1 MPRPVKK
8 GPTGPFRRRIAAM
21 RKAAKKVSKG
31 PAPLPSPRPIKGR
44 KRKPGKPTLLIP
56 DMPIRGP
63 KPSKPTP
70 IKPGR
75 GKGKKP
81 MPIDGKPMKP
91 VKGRGKSR
99 TKFYDMK
106 GNLISDNRK
115 PIPFKKRK

>member
-75 GKGKKP
+75 GRK
-81 MPIDGKPMKP
+81 
-91 VKGRGKSR
+91 
-99 TKFYDMK
+99 
-106 GNLISDNRK
+106 K
-115 PIPFKKRK
+115 PIPIIGRRRGNPVPFAGKRRG

>member
-44 KRKPGKPTLLIP
+44 GRKPGKPTPLIP

-75 GKGKKP
+75 GKGIKP
-81 MPIDGKPMKP
+81 MPIGGKNVPFARKR
-91 VKGRGKSR
+91 GR
-99 TKFYDMK
+99 
-106 GNLISDNRK
+106 
-115 PIPFKKRK
+115 